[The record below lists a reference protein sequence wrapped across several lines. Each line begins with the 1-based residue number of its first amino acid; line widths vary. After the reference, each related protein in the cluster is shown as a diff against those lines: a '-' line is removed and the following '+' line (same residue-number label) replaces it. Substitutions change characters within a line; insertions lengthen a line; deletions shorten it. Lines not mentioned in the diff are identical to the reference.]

1 MGKICGYFLGSFW
14 CMGIA
19 INFLL
24 KFETNLRFAYL
35 SCAVLGILLLLF
47 VLICFPEPKFED
59 KNVEIIIAKNPLR
72 ETNRKV

>member
-35 SCAVLGILLLLF
+35 SCGVLGILLMIF
-47 VLICFPEPKFED
+47 IMIYFPKPKFEE
-59 KNVEIIIAKNPLR
+59 KHIEIMIAKNPLR
-72 ETNRKV
+72 KTNTKV